1 MAVAVSGKHVAGSPY
16 QWPVVGLGGLYSK
29 PTARIMSHL
38 GAPRNKDVLSW
49 KVKSYIIYIE
59 IYKIIHI

>member
-1 MAVAVSGKHVAGSPY
+1 MNLRHFTIIFNFQPRGQGIYEVAVAASGKHVAGSPY

-38 GAPRNKDVLSW
+38 GAPST
-49 KVKSYIIYIE
+49 
-59 IYKIIHI
+59 